1 MALRTEQVKIIGLTL
16 EQILQKYFVFV
27 KRKTLQK
34 FVPVLREA
42 SAVARN
48 KNKIVMF
55 KNFSEV

>member
-1 MALRTEQVKIIGLTL
+1 MALRTEQVKIVGFTL
-16 EQILQKYFVFV
+16 EQILQKYFVLV

-34 FVPVLREA
+34 FVPAFEKT